1 MLKFLG
7 KYIGFETLKNIAT
20 LMTGTV
26 VSIAIPIITAPIS
39 SRIFNSTHYG
49 VLGAYMAIS
58 SLISVLAYAHYQHG
72 IMLEKEDEGARQM
85 VWVTVTFSLAVAI
98 LTGLVLL
105 ALSLLTHIIQ
115 KSEVGWWFL
124 FLPVSALCNGITSC
138 LLLWANRIKQYKQLA
153 ANRVIQSISTVVI
166 QIGLGLLIPNETG
179 LLVGFIAGQA
189 LSAGLLVWR
198 FYINKEHSIGVP
210 QFSQFRGYAIKY
222 KGLLFYSAPSEFIN
236 TFVNQSPVLLLQQFA
251 GISAVG
257 YFNFSQRLLGLP
269 QTVLSSAI
277 VEVFRQKAASEY
289 STKGNCRPVFLKTA
303 KALILISIVPFLIL
317 FFFAPQIFAF
327 VFGENWR
334 EAGVISQYLGV
345 LFFFR
350 FIVSPLTYVYT
361 IAGRYRE
368 DFIMHILMMLVIFG
382 SFYIGATVLN
392 TDRQLILSYSLC
404 YSFFYLIY
412 FFRSYQ
418 LTVRP
423 I

>member
-1 MLKFLG
+1 
-7 KYIGFETLKNIAT
+7 
-20 LMTGTV
+20 MTGTV
-26 VSIAIPIITAPIS
+26 VSVAIPIVTAPVS
-39 SRIFNSTHYG
+39 SRIFNAGHYG
-49 VLGAYMAIS
+49 VLGAYMAVS

-72 IMLEKEDEGARQM
+72 IMLEKEDDGARQM
-85 VWVTVTFSLAVAI
+85 VWVTVAFSLMVSL

-105 ALSLLTHIIQ
+105 SLTLLTHVIQ
-115 KSEVGWWFL
+115 NSEVGWWFL

-179 LLVGFIAGQA
+179 LMVGFIAGQA
-189 LSAGLLVWR
+189 LSAALLVWK
-198 FYINKEHSIGVP
+198 FYIKKEFSIGLP
-210 QFSQFRGYAIKY
+210 QFSRFREYVIKY

-277 VEVFRQKAASEY
+277 VEVFRQKAAAEY
-289 STKGNCRPVFLKTA
+289 SASGNCRPLFLKTV
-303 KALILISIVPFLIL
+303 KALVLISIVPFLIL
-317 FFFAPQIFAF
+317 FLFAPQIFAF

-368 DFIMHILMMLVIFG
+368 DLIMHILMLLVIFG
-382 SFYIGATVLN
+382 SFYTGASLLGS
-392 TDRQLILSYSLC
+392 DHQLILSYSLC

-418 LTVRP
+418 LTVRQ